1 MPTLGNCAG
10 VGVEIPELPT
20 PLGTGSLVLV
30 PSEPLGLGCKERL
43 RACRFCRK
51 IKPGLGGGGDQVPYL
66 DSDATCPRD
75 QPTCDSGEFT
85 NTRVSVRV
93 DLPELMEQGAV
104 PTRSGNALSPLLTI
118 VPTLPG
124 MWVLG

>member
-20 PLGTGSLVLV
+20 PLGTGSLAHF
-30 PSEPLGLGCKERL
+30 PSKFLGLGCREEL

-66 DSDATCPRD
+66 DSDTTCPRD

-85 NTRVSVRV
+85 NTKGECASGSSRI
-93 DLPELMEQGAV
+93 DGAGGG
-104 PTRSGNALSPLLTI
+104 SD
-118 VPTLPG
+118 TLWKCPF
-124 MWVLG
+124 LRL